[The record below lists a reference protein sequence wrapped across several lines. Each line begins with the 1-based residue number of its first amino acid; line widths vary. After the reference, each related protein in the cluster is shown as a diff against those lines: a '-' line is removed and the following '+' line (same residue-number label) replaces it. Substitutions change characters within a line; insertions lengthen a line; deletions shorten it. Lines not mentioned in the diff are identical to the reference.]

1 MWLLSTSPRTSTPV
15 TCSQPDPVVACEEN
29 EVPVAN
35 LPALEQRR
43 CVVSGWS
50 HQRRPW
56 PSHRCAGVTSVK
68 HVHISSP
75 LEVISQRSF
84 CSFSRKQ
91 ANTLVLLLLQR
102 PYMALSAYPY
112 VMAILVRS
120 LMFLK
125 LDWDVVDMLD
135 TASSQ
140 RRQNTC
146 VCYTQRQKPKVL
158 KRNGTSY
165 SAKDRQ
171 PSRVT
176 F

>member
-29 EVPVAN
+29 EAPVAN
-35 LPALEQRR
+35 LPALELPHDSQRC

-68 HVHISSP
+68 HVHISSL
-75 LEVISQRSF
+75 LEVISQRSS

-91 ANTLVLLLLQR
+91 ANTLVLLLLPR
-102 PYMALSAYPY
+102 PYMALSADPY
-112 VMAILVRS
+112 VMAIRVLS

-125 LDWDVVDMLD
+125 LDWDVV
-135 TASSQ
+135 T
-140 RRQNTC
+140 TC
-146 VCYTQRQKPKVL
+146 WTQCRPRGDGPPVSATHNG
-158 KRNGTSY
+158 RN
-165 SAKDRQ
+165 
-171 PSRVT
+171 
-176 F
+176 